1 MKESATHLRVLFHD
15 KGFSHSLISQI
26 STNENWQSTLKM
38 VAFDE
43 ISLDPDTNQ
52 SPQDL
57 NPGHVVIGDR
67 MITPDIDQQ
76 VYVPQPIS
84 PQLSF
89 SAFTLWWE
97 ATVFIFG
104 GNRYTRETLIKF
116 LANQNGGAHVDPAY
130 HELFDEKLDLNQ
142 GTIAGHAIQGS
153 SLADVEHTD
162 HIDGL
167 AYAHLRLITQETLLS
182 LNKAFG
188 VPKAKEIPQMGNYP
202 WLVHTTPKKIED
214 LFTTSY
220 TITQVD
226 DDAD

>member
-1 MKESATHLRVLFHD
+1 MPKHKLKLLRSDDSLRQNLKEQVEFLINAARQYDKNGNLYFMKESATHLRVLFHD

-26 STNENWQSTLKM
+26 STNENWQSILKM

-89 SAFTLWWE
+89 
-97 ATVFIFG
+97 
-104 GNRYTRETLIKF
+104 R
-116 LANQNGGAHVDPAY
+116 
-130 HELFDEKLDLNQ
+130 
-142 GTIAGHAIQGS
+142 
-153 SLADVEHTD
+153 
-162 HIDGL
+162 
-167 AYAHLRLITQETLLS
+167 LS
-182 LNKAFG
+182 LYGGKLQYLSLGATDTH
-188 VPKAKEIPQMGNYP
+188 VKP
-202 WLVHTTPKKIED
+202 
-214 LFTTSY
+214 
-220 TITQVD
+220 
-226 DDAD
+226 